1 MTTIFRILA
10 SLAAVSTASARV
22 FNLPIIIDNGY
33 SLVDVKVGTPARS
46 TRLLFDTGSSSTW
59 MYDWYCA
66 ETCVNYVGYPRLG
79 YNPANSSTS
88 ETTGGYAYIE
98 YLGGTTAGPAIQDKF
113 TLGCTAWDQGFIAA
127 ASSSWGWMP
136 ADGFLGLA
144 FASVADGGTGT
155 VVETL
160 LAEGLLDKPRFGL
173 YYGTQIR
180 DTNGAPG
187 DGVLTLGG
195 SREDEFVEGD
205 LVTVPLEKSG
215 DAGEYQVW
223 RTGFSSVVGSRGVG
237 DDSTVVDVETPLD
250 YAWAVFDT
258 GAGRTSLPRAETEA
272 IYESIGWNFTAIMEG
287 KHIPLCSEFNAT
299 WSVSFNLGP
308 RDDPRTLVLRGDE
321 LAVPGFAGREDA
333 CWPPFDRSDYD
344 GFALIG
350 TTLLKKFYTVWDLG
364 AEGTTNNA
372 DYKPAISLGRLRPE
386 FRPVSAAF

>member
-113 TLGCTAWDQGFIAA
+113 TLGCTAWDQ
-127 ASSSWGWMP
+127 ASSPPPPPRG
-136 ADGFLGLA
+136 
-144 FASVADGGTGT
+144 
-155 VVETL
+155 
-160 LAEGLLDKPRFGL
+160 AEGLLDKPRFGL